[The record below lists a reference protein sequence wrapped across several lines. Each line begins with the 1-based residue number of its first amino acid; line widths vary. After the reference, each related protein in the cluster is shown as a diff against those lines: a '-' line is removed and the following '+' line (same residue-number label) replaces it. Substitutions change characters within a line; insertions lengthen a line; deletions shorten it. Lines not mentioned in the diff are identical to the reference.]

1 MTICLIINNK
11 KYIRF
16 GVVKFAYL
24 CFKLLLLDIKQ
35 KFGFSYHLIDG
46 ERLLSVVIGVPT
58 FLTDKPLDFHN
69 TTFSVSPNLF
79 KV

>member
-1 MTICLIINNK
+1 MCLIINNK
-11 KYIRF
+11 KYIF
-16 GVVKFAYL
+16 GVVKVALL
-24 CFKLLLLDIKQ
+24 CFKQLLLDMKQ
-35 KFGFSYHLIDG
+35 KFGFSSHLIDG
-46 ERLLSVVIGVPT
+46 EKLLSVVIGVPT

>member
-1 MTICLIINNK
+1 M
-11 KYIRF
+11 
-16 GVVKFAYL
+16 
-24 CFKLLLLDIKQ
+24 FKQLLLDMKQ
-35 KFGFSYHLIDG
+35 KFGLSYHLIDG
-46 ERLLSVVIGVPT
+46 EKLLSVVIGVPT

>member
-11 KYIRF
+11 KYIIF
-16 GVVKFAYL
+16 GVVKVAIL
-24 CFKLLLLDIKQ
+24 CFKQLLLDMKQ

-46 ERLLSVVIGVPT
+46 EKLLSVVIGVPT

-69 TTFSVSPNLF
+69 KTFSVSPNLF
-79 KV
+79 KA